1 MKWPRLW
8 IMLGIL
14 LFGGYFLWLLLYS
27 NRFLAACNIHYWTST
42 SAQLEG
48 CQDLQSQL
56 NGK

>member
-1 MKWPRLW
+1 
-8 IMLGIL
+8 MLGIL